1 MFQNCICA
9 IKIYNTLN
17 LILLVSATWRNTK
30 NGLVN
35 NFTWKTGVFVVNIL
49 VQIIFLCF
57 TVVCVYSCNQKLF
70 F

>member
-1 MFQNCICA
+1 MAYTEPNSF
-9 IKIYNTLN
+9 
-17 LILLVSATWRNTK
+17 LVSATWRNTK

-35 NFTWKTGVFVVNIL
+35 SFTWKTGVFVVNIL
-49 VQIIFLCF
+49 VQIKFLCF